1 MQPHD
6 ASVRSREVW
15 DRLAGRYDRDIRFL
29 EAKLFTGGRE
39 WVCSRAAGDV
49 LEVAVG
55 TGRNLDFY
63 PGDVR
68 LTGLELSPAML
79 AVARRRAAG
88 LGRPIALHE
97 GDAQALPYRDASFDT
112 VVCVLS
118 LCAITDAGVALAEM
132 RRVLRPGGRLLLLD
146 HVAGTRAAV
155 RAVQWLAERVTLPLQ
170 GEHLTRRTLPMVRA
184 AGFDVVEQ
192 ERLKA
197 GIVQRI
203 HARKPA
209 G

>member
-1 MQPHD
+1 MQAQD
-6 ASVRSREVW
+6 ASARSREIW

-29 EAKLFTGGRE
+29 ETRLFAGGRE
-39 WVCSRAAGDV
+39 WICSRAAGDV

-55 TGRNLDFY
+55 TGRNLAFY

-79 AVARRRAAG
+79 AVARGRAAE
-88 LGRPIALHE
+88 LGRHIALHE
-97 GDAQALPYRDASFDT
+97 GDAQALPFRDEAFDT

-118 LCAITDAGVALAEM
+118 LCAITEAGVALAEM

-146 HVAGTRAAV
+146 HVAGTGVAV

-170 GEHLTRRTLPMVRA
+170 GERLTRRTLPMVRA
-184 AGFDVVEQ
+184 AGFGVVEE

-209 G
+209 A